1 MGMAAA
7 AVVSKTAVA
16 SDASGRGLSVRFLGT
31 GAADWNGR
39 DERGEL
45 RRLTSL
51 LVENSILVDY
61 TSTSRDMLPEGVSPK
76 SIFYTHS
83 HGDHYQPMEAVDLGV
98 ARAYVHESWLEGAK
112 REFAWAAE
120 KLGKP
125 VPEVIGLAFGKPVEV
140 EGIRFTSLPANH
152 GVSRPGERA
161 SLYLI
166 EKDGVRLLYATDTG
180 GIPADAARLA
190 GIDVHRKGEGIT
202 ALVMEATMGLG
213 YDEDFRI
220 YTHSSVESV
229 IRTVHV
235 LQKTGR
241 YHPAVGQKVYLTH
254 MARTLHGTHA
264 EVAKALPDPIVP
276 AYDGLDVR
284 FLPPA
289 E

>member
-1 MGMAAA
+1 MTRRDFIVGTAAA

-51 LVENSILVDY
+51 
-61 TSTSRDMLPEGVSPK
+61 
-76 SIFYTHS
+76 
-83 HGDHYQPMEAVDLGV
+83 
-98 ARAYVHESWLEGAK
+98 
-112 REFAWAAE
+112 
-120 KLGKP
+120 
-125 VPEVIGLAFGKPVEV
+125 
-140 EGIRFTSLPANH
+140 
-152 GVSRPGERA
+152 
-161 SLYLI
+161 LI

-241 YHPAVGQKVYLTH
+241 YHPAAGQKVYLTH